1 MLVVAR
7 NTPATA
13 ALSSISTATALG
25 SLPRI
30 TGGRGRG
37 GERRGGRG
45 KRGRG
50 GERRGGRG
58 KRGRGGGEGEVR
70 EGEGRGKRMR

>member
-25 SLPRI
+25 SSPRI

-37 GERRGGRG
+37 AGGKGEEEGKGRKG
-45 KRGRG
+45 
-50 GERRGGRG
+50 
-58 KRGRGGGEGEVR
+58 RGRGGGRKRG
-70 EGEGRGKRMR
+70 GRG

>member
-25 SLPRI
+25 SLPWI
-30 TGGRGRG
+30 TGGRVKKKGRRG
-37 GERRGGRG
+37 EGMESEKGEEEGER
-45 KRGRG
+45 
-50 GERRGGRG
+50 
-58 KRGRGGGEGEVR
+58 EGE
-70 EGEGRGKRMR
+70 EKGEEEGRGK

>member
-30 TGGRGRG
+30 TGGKGRKKG
-37 GERRGGRG
+37 RDGEEEEESSGVGSQL
-45 KRGRG
+45 
-50 GERRGGRG
+50 E
-58 KRGRGGGEGEVR
+58 
-70 EGEGRGKRMR
+70 